1 MKHFAFLALFLLSLS
16 TLVGCG
22 GTPEPAP
29 AAQQDEL
36 SQWVDDNPA
45 PEATELEE

>member
-1 MKHFAFLALFLLSLS
+1 MKQATFLALFLLSLS
-16 TLVGCG
+16 TIAGCG
-22 GTPEPAP
+22 GTPEAAP
-29 AAQQDEL
+29 AAAQDEL